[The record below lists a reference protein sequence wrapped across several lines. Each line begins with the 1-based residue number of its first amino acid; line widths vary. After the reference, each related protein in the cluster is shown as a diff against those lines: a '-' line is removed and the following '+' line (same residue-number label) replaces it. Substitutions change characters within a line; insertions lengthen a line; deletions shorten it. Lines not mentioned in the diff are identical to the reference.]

1 MTRVLLAVVVSMAL
15 TGTSSGAD
23 SNGYRKPY
31 FGATKPGA
39 WAQYTM
45 KIEGQADVG
54 YVTTRL
60 ADERGQQRVQT
71 RIEYIAA
78 GATTTASTDY
88 VLKPGYSLESDA
100 LGFGKALVGMSS
112 AMAGT
117 KPNVMPAAVVES
129 ARKTMPDYAASARFI
144 GTENIGGKVSE
155 HYSYTQKHPGNP
167 AHIEAGEIWLN
178 DSVPFGLVK
187 QKAVTTEESGK
198 VVSRMEMLLMDSG
211 TTSVGDK
218 SADATK
224 PANGP
229 ASENVSLANA
239 FKGGRVQL
247 AVTVVAGSGD
257 GSSLRVGFKNTG
269 DDTLHLTI
277 PVGATTLDV
286 GSPVDKLRLQSKAAQ
301 SLDIAPGATSPAI
314 ELAQTG
320 SRRAI
325 EGSFA
330 VNVYEGTP
338 LFSGNVTMGSVR
350 P

>member
-1 MTRVLLAVVVSMAL
+1 MTRIAIAVFVWLALA
-15 TGTSSGAD
+15 GTSFGGD
-23 SNGYRKPY
+23 SSGYRKPY

-45 KIEGQADVG
+45 KIEGQADIG

-60 ADERGQQRVQT
+60 ADEAGQQRVQT
-71 RIEYIAA
+71 RVEYIMS
-78 GATTTASTDY
+78 GATTTAYTDY

-112 AMAGT
+112 SMPGS

-129 ARKTMPDYAASARFI
+129 ARKSMPDYAASARFI
-144 GTENIGGKVSE
+144 GTDNIGGKLSE

-167 AHIEAGEIWLN
+167 AQIETGEIWLN

-198 VVSRMEMLLMDSG
+198 VVSKMEMRLVDSG
-211 TTSVGDK
+211 TASMGGK

-224 PANGP
+224 SAKGSAN
-229 ASENVSLANA
+229 ASVSLADA
-239 FKGGRVQL
+239 FKSGRVEL
-247 AVTVVAGSGD
+247 AVTVVGGSD
-257 GSSLRVGFKNTG
+257 GRSLRVGFKNKG
-269 DDTLHLTI
+269 DDVLHLTI
-277 PVGATTLDV
+277 PAGATTLDV
-286 GSPVDKLRLQSKAAQ
+286 GSPIDKLRLQSAAAK
-301 SLDIAPGATSPAI
+301 SLDIAPGATSPAM
-314 ELAQTG
+314 ELTQTG
-320 SRRAI
+320 TRRPI
-325 EGSFA
+325 DGSFV

-338 LFSGNVTMGSVR
+338 LYSGSVTMGTVK

>member
-1 MTRVLLAVVVSMAL
+1 MTRIALAIFVSIAL
-15 TGTSSGAD
+15 TGTGFGAD
-23 SNGYRKPY
+23 SIGYRKPY

-45 KIEGQADVG
+45 KTEGQADMG

-71 RIEYIAA
+71 RIEYIAS

-88 VLKPGYSLESDA
+88 VLKPGYTLESDA

-112 AMAGT
+112 SMPGT
-117 KPNVMPAAVVES
+117 KPNVMPPAVVES
-129 ARKTMPDYAASARFI
+129 ARKSMPDYAVTARFI
-144 GTENIGGKVSE
+144 GTDNIGGKPSD
-155 HYSYTQKHPGNP
+155 HYSYTQKHPGDP

-198 VVSRMEMLLMDSG
+198 IVSRMEMLLIDSG
-211 TTSVGDK
+211 TASLGDK
-218 SADATK
+218 HVDAAK
-224 PANGP
+224 PAKGS
-229 ASENVSLANA
+229 ARGNVSLADA
-239 FKGGRVQL
+239 FKGGRVEL
-247 AVTVVAGSGD
+247 LVTVAGGSGD
-257 GSSLRVGFKNTG
+257 GRSLRVGFKNKG
-269 DDTLHLTI
+269 DDMLRLAI

-286 GSPVDKLRLQSKAAQ
+286 GSPIDKLRLHSGAAK
-301 SLDIAPGATSPAI
+301 SLDIEPGATSPAI

-338 LFSGNVTMGSVR
+338 LFSGSVTMGTVK

>member
-1 MTRVLLAVVVSMAL
+1 MTRIALAVFVSIAL
-15 TGTSSGAD
+15 AGTSFGAD
-23 SNGYRKPY
+23 STGYRKAY
-31 FGATKPGA
+31 FGATKQGA

-45 KIEGQADVG
+45 KTEGQADVG

-60 ADERGQQRVQT
+60 ADEGGQQRVQT
-71 RIEYIAA
+71 RIEYIVS
-78 GATTTASTDY
+78 GATTTASTNY

-112 AMAGT
+112 SMPGT

-129 ARKTMPDYAASARFI
+129 ARKSMPDYAASARFI
-144 GTENIGGKVSE
+144 GTDNIGGKLSE

-211 TTSVGDK
+211 TASVGDK

-224 PANGP
+224 PAKGS
-229 ASENVSLANA
+229 ASGNVSLADA
-239 FKGGRVQL
+239 FKGGRVEL
-247 AVTVVAGSGD
+247 AVTVVGGSGD
-257 GSSLRVGFKNTG
+257 GRSLRVGFKNKG
-269 DDTLHLTI
+269 DDMLHLTI
-277 PVGATTLDV
+277 PAGATTLDV
-286 GSPVDKLRLQSKAAQ
+286 GSPVDKLRLQSGAAK
-301 SLDIAPGATSPAI
+301 SLDIAPGATSPAM

-325 EGSFA
+325 EGTFA

-338 LFSGNVTMGSVR
+338 LFSGSVTMGTVK